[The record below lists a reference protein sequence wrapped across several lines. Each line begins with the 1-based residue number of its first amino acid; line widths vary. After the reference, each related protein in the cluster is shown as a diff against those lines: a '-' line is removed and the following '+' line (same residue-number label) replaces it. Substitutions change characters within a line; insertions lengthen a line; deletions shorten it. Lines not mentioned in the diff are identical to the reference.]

1 MTEPDLTGI
10 WIPNDRFR
18 AEATKFAEYRATER
32 YRVDEV
38 EYKAALAAVLREIAS
53 KDALAAGAGGIAAL
67 ASGHPDLDVLE
78 LTDAERELLGKWPA
92 FQSLLNLLGGGQAA
106 VIQASTLRRWAS
118 VGSADVASAV
128 EDLLRGGTSEADRVD
143 AFLGRAQEA
152 YRRLFAD
159 GQLKAREVPRV
170 APQLAAILLCLT
182 TPDRYGL
189 YRPSMYEL
197 SARSFEY
204 PLSLVGSVGAQY
216 AALNA
221 MLVDLRDALRSSGCP
236 VEDLLEVHNLLWI
249 RAKIPEWSGLGD
261 DRWAEGDFEAMRTER
276 PQDPTVINIIDG
288 KLRRIGDGLRAELRA
303 ATGRDFRASILGRYP
318 PSRRSWSWINM

>member
-38 EYKAALAAVLREIAS
+38 EYKAALAAVLREITS

-143 AFLGRAQEA
+143 AFLGQAQEA

-182 TPDRYGL
+182 TPDPV
-189 YRPSMYEL
+189 RPVQAVDVRVVGEVLRVSVV
-197 SARSFEY
+197 ARRLGRG
-204 PLSLVGSVGAQY
+204 PVRGAQ
-216 AALNA
+216 
-221 MLVDLRDALRSSGCP
+221 RDARRP
-236 VEDLLEVHNLLWI
+236 PRRLEVL
-249 RAKIPEWSGLGD
+249 GL
-261 DRWAEGDFEAMRTER
+261 
-276 PQDPTVINIIDG
+276 
-288 KLRRIGDGLRAELRA
+288 
-303 ATGRDFRASILGRYP
+303 
-318 PSRRSWSWINM
+318 PS